1 VTWDPRGTVDTLTF
15 SCYDNAEARITAAMS
30 NQAGGTGNTSDSTI
44 MGRNWVI
51 ETLKAKACY
60 DRPESRERGSLIGNA
75 FTARDAIQ
83 IVDALEEDKLLRF
96 WGEQKHTSDATRT
109 LRKLLTECRSIIWIN
124 FGRYYWC
131 NVPGQN

>member
-1 VTWDPRGTVDTLTF
+1 M
-15 SCYDNAEARITAAMS
+15 TASTS

-51 ETLKAKACY
+51 GTLGANACY
-60 DRPESRERGSLIGNA
+60 DRLESRERGSLIGNA
-75 FTARDAIQ
+75 FTARDTMQ

-109 LRKLLTECRSIIWIN
+109 LGKLLTVCRSVIWIN

-131 NVPGQN
+131 NVSGQN